1 MILGSG
7 GGKIYKAIKKSYSH
21 KYANSLDLTIL
32 ADNMFASCLFP
43 YDCDCIDVSPW
54 GKTGFSQF
62 HSSQVYFTG
71 CWGRDS
77 FVGWLPFFL
86 SHAHTSLCVQPC
98 FVPAQPCDFRQV
110 TASL

>member
-1 MILGSG
+1 MILGNG
-7 GGKIYKAIKKSYSH
+7 GGKIHQVMQKSYSH

-54 GKTGFSQF
+54 GKTGFLLFDSF
-62 HSSQVYFTG
+62 LLHFEGS
-71 CWGRDS
+71 WGRDS
-77 FVGWLPFFL
+77 FVRWLLFLL
-86 SHAHTSLCVQPC
+86 SHACTSLRVQPC
-98 FVPAQPCDFRQV
+98 FVPAQLCDFRQV